1 MPRLDWVR
9 LPTSWIVDKTG
20 LLNFRWRQDKGAN
33 NVAALMTLIVL
44 AHHADDNGTGELI
57 YDQICAATGLSR
69 SKVSGGLAILAA
81 ERVIVR
87 KMTGRSTY
95 RLEGYQRNRGWGKLP
110 AKGLYDGD
118 RVAAF
123 DHFHL
128 RRDTELNALK
138 LYLLFVAMRNNAL
151 NAARIGYDKIREY
164 TGIRQNKITA
174 AISFLTSVGLVYVEA
189 GRSRPGERPTAHAY
203 RLVHLD
209 PYRHAGTTRRSD
221 AAEIED
227 LEETHLPAG

>member
-9 LPTSWIVDKTG
+9 LPTNWIVEQSG
-20 LLNFRWRQDKGAN
+20 LLNFRWQKDKGAN

-44 AHHADDNGTGELI
+44 AHHADSNATGELI

-69 SKVSGGLAILAA
+69 SKVSGALATLVA
-81 ERVIVR
+81 EHIIVR
-87 KMTGRSTY
+87 KMNGRSTY
-95 RLEGYQRNRGWGKLP
+95 RLDGYQRNRGWGKLP
-110 AKGLYDGD
+110 ARGLYDEG

-151 NAARIGYDKIREY
+151 NAARIGYDKIREH

-174 AISFLTSVGLVYVEA
+174 ALSFLTSVGLVYVET
-189 GRSRPGERPTAHAY
+189 GRSRLGERPTAHAY

-209 PYRHAGTTRRSD
+209 PYRHPGTTMRGVTG
-221 AAEIED
+221 AM
-227 LEETHLPAG
+227 LPAVDA

>member
-9 LPTSWIVDKTG
+9 LPTNWIVEQSG
-20 LLNFRWRQDKGAN
+20 LLNFRWQKDKGAN

-44 AHHADDNGTGELI
+44 AHHADSNGTGELI

-69 SKVSGGLAILAA
+69 SKVSGGLATLVA
-81 ERVIVR
+81 EHIIVR
-87 KMTGRSTY
+87 KMNGRSTY
-95 RLEGYQRNRGWGKLP
+95 RLDGYQRNRGWGKLP
-110 AKGLYDGD
+110 ARGLYDEG

-151 NAARIGYDKIREY
+151 NAARIGYDKIREH

-174 AISFLTSVGLVYVEA
+174 ALSFLTSVGLVYVET
-189 GRSRPGERPTAHAY
+189 GRSRLGERPTAHAY

-209 PYRHAGTTRRSD
+209 PYRHPGTTMRGVTG
-221 AAEIED
+221 AM
-227 LEETHLPAG
+227 LPAVDA

>member
-1 MPRLDWVR
+1 MARLDWVR
-9 LPTSWIVDKTG
+9 LPTNWIVEERG
-20 LLNFRWRQDKGAN
+20 LLNFRWQKDKGAN

-69 SKVSGGLAILAA
+69 SKVSGGLVTLAA
-81 ERVIVR
+81 EQIVVR
-87 KMTGRSTY
+87 KMNGRSTY

-110 AKGLYDGD
+110 ARGLYDGN
-118 RVAAF
+118 RIAAF

-151 NAARIGYDKIREY
+151 NVARIGYEKIREY

-174 AISFLTSVGLVYVEA
+174 ALSFLTSVGLVYVEA

-209 PYRHAGTTRRSD
+209 PYRHPGTTRRGDSG
-221 AAEIED
+221 EID
-227 LEETHLPAG
+227 HLEEMHAPAG

>member
-1 MPRLDWVR
+1 VIARLDWVR
-9 LPTSWIVDKTG
+9 LPTNWIVEERG
-20 LLNFRWRQDKGAN
+20 LLNFRWQKDKGAN

-44 AHHADDNGTGELI
+44 AHHADETGTGELI

-69 SKVSGGLAILAA
+69 SKVSEGLATLAA
-81 ERVIVR
+81 EQIVIR
-87 KMTGRSTY
+87 KMNGRSTY

-110 AKGLYDGD
+110 ARGLYDGD

-151 NAARIGYDKIREY
+151 NAARIGYEKIREY
-164 TGIRQNKITA
+164 SGIRQNKIT
-174 AISFLTSVGLVYVEA
+174 
-189 GRSRPGERPTAHAY
+189 ERPTAHAY

-209 PYRHAGTTRRSD
+209 PSRHPGTTRHGDSG
-221 AAEIED
+221 EID
-227 LEETHLPAG
+227 HLVEETHAPAG